1 MFRQRPLSICIFYK
15 KHLWERNAMKKVFK
29 LPLCRH
35 RLITEKRAIANPI
48 LFNDR
53 GFSRLRLNNV
63 IDRLTYLGTD
73 SSGAPARAHRW
84 GRGRCEASTD
94 LDLRTAPNL
103 LSRGTSPDPLCPR
116 IWRIL
121 EMDFFHRQLYW
132 FIYYLYSAI

>member
-1 MFRQRPLSICIFYK
+1 MYIFYK

-35 RLITEKRAIANPI
+35 MLITKKRAIAKPL

-53 GFSRLRLNNV
+53 EFSRLRLNNV
-63 IDRLTYLGTD
+63 IDIRLTYLGTD
-73 SSGAPARAHRW
+73 SSGAPARAPRW

-121 EMDFFHRQLYW
+121 EMDFFHRQLYC

>member
-1 MFRQRPLSICIFYK
+1 
-15 KHLWERNAMKKVFK
+15 MKKVFK

-35 RLITEKRAIANPI
+35 MLITEKRAVAKPL

-53 GFSRLRLNNV
+53 EFSRIRLNNI
-63 IDRLTYLGTD
+63 IDIRLTYLGTD

-116 IWRIL
+116 I
-121 EMDFFHRQLYW
+121 
-132 FIYYLYSAI
+132 

>member
-1 MFRQRPLSICIFYK
+1 MRKKCNEKGVQTAIMPSQVNNREEQLQNPFY
-15 KHLWERNAMKKVFK
+15 LM
-29 LPLCRH
+29 
-35 RLITEKRAIANPI
+35 T
-48 LFNDR
+48 

-116 IWRIL
+116 I
-121 EMDFFHRQLYW
+121 
-132 FIYYLYSAI
+132 

>member
-1 MFRQRPLSICIFYK
+1 MRKKCNEKGVQIAIMPSQVNNREEQLQNPFY
-15 KHLWERNAMKKVFK
+15 LM
-29 LPLCRH
+29 
-35 RLITEKRAIANPI
+35 TE
-48 LFNDR
+48 
-53 GFSRLRLNNV
+53 FSRLRLNNV

-116 IWRIL
+116 I
-121 EMDFFHRQLYW
+121 
-132 FIYYLYSAI
+132 

>member
-1 MFRQRPLSICIFYK
+1 
-15 KHLWERNAMKKVFK
+15 MKKVFK

-35 RLITEKRAIANPI
+35 MLITKKRAIAKPL

-53 GFSRLRLNNV
+53 EFSRLRLNNV

-84 GRGRCEASTD
+84 GRVRCEASTD

-116 IWRIL
+116 I
-121 EMDFFHRQLYW
+121 
-132 FIYYLYSAI
+132 

>member
-1 MFRQRPLSICIFYK
+1 MRK
-15 KHLWERNAMKKVFK
+15 KCN
-29 LPLCRH
+29 
-35 RLITEKRAIANPI
+35 EKGVQTAIMPSQVNNREESNCKPHFI
-48 LFNDR
+48 FNDR

-116 IWRIL
+116 I
-121 EMDFFHRQLYW
+121 
-132 FIYYLYSAI
+132 

>member
-1 MFRQRPLSICIFYK
+1 MRKKCNEKGVQIAIMPSQANNREEQLQNPFY
-15 KHLWERNAMKKVFK
+15 LM
-29 LPLCRH
+29 
-35 RLITEKRAIANPI
+35 TE
-48 LFNDR
+48 
-53 GFSRLRLNNV
+53 FSRLRLNNV

-116 IWRIL
+116 I
-121 EMDFFHRQLYW
+121 
-132 FIYYLYSAI
+132 